1 MIKVSAYQK
10 YTIIIKLHTPNN
22 STLKYMKQKLWEKK
36 RKIGKSTISVEGIN
50 NLLSVIHR
58 TTKQNIS
65 E

>member
-10 YTIIIKLHTPNN
+10 YIIIIKLHAPNN

-36 RKIGKSTISVEGIN
+36 RKIGKSTLSVEGIN
-50 NLLSVIHR
+50 KLLSVIHR
-58 TTKQNIS
+58 TTKQNTS